1 MGVGIEKADYIS
13 LSSHMPDYVTAKC
26 PRDGGMEEGS
36 KRRGG
41 GGNRSKLEKIKW
53 KRVVRGGISEREGEG
68 AGG

>member
-1 MGVGIEKADYIS
+1 MSLKRQREEGVCIEKADCIS

-41 GGNRSKLEKIKW
+41 GGEP
-53 KRVVRGGISEREGEG
+53 E
-68 AGG
+68 